1 MKRVIKILGI
11 VFLTLCIVMSI
22 AFFYIKSI
30 KVPEIPVVN
39 VDLKNVSDGSYTGE
53 YFANPVK
60 AVVKVQVKNNKIV
73 NIIIMEHKNGMG
85 KNAEKI
91 IDKIISKQS
100 LDVDSISGST
110 LSSNVIRKAVEV
122 AINKY

>member
-39 VDLKNVSDGSYTGE
+39 VNLKNVSDGSYTGE